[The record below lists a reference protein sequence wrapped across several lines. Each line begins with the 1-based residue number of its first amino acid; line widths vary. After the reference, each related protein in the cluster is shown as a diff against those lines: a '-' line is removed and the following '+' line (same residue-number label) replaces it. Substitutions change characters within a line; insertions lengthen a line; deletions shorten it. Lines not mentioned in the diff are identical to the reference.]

1 MVFAFRITKN
11 MLEEEKKITNKRYQ
25 KFVLIACIYYFI
37 IGIVLNLKS
46 VDSPIIMGVWT
57 RAINACV
64 NLA

>member
-1 MVFAFRITKN
+1 